1 MKNWYINFSAW
12 FRAVGQKFTK
22 WGVGHTF
29 FGEFSTFLKVQNFF
43 APCLFLAFVLTY
55 EQAIS
60 AKTQTKVY
68 EKVVRKSCVQRS
80 CLVDWKSFVH
90 RVMEASALPISVESE
105 ISGYFKSP

>member
-1 MKNWYINFSAW
+1 ML
-12 FRAVGQKFTK
+12 
-22 WGVGHTF
+22 
-29 FGEFSTFLKVQNFF
+29 TFLKVQNFF

-90 RVMEASALPISVESE
+90 RVMEASALPISVESSSLV
-105 ISGYFKSP
+105 ISNLHETTFGQN